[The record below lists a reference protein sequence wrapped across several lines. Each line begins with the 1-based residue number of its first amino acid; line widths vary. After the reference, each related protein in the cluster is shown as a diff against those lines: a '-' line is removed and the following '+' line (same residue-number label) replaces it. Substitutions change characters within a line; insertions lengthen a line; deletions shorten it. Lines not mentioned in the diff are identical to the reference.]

1 MKNKTINLFG
11 DELDK
16 DLNEDKAINRL
27 VDALMEE
34 NKTKEDQNL
43 DKLLHE
49 SGSLDEP
56 INPASNIK
64 SDKELAKDNKYV
76 LDSNEWHTV
85 GKA

>member
-16 DLNEDKAINRL
+16 DLNEDKAIERL
-27 VDALMEE
+27 VDVLREE
-34 NKTKEDQNL
+34 NKTKEDQDL
-43 DKLLHE
+43 DKLLHD
-49 SGSLDEP
+49 SDSLNEP
-56 INPASNIK
+56 VNPASNIK
-64 SDKELAKDNKYV
+64 SDKELAIDNKYI